1 MEEEEDLPEL
11 AKAAAVGAVWTA
23 CAPQPRPSWSVA
35 NLAPAEAAA
44 EAAGHTLQAAQ
55 LEASAPEGRLAPHD
69 RPTGAAPAAAVGA
82 TVRVDLSVT
91 TADDGAF
98 VVAVAP
104 VVVEPPA
111 PPPNFGGSAAAAAAL
126 RGAAATAPGASAGT
140 PLPRGLAGSSRA
152 QAAFARAADTT
163 PKTVEERAGKLAQK
177 QGWKM
182 RPSVQPSATTTEA
195 APAAEPAVEAPK
207 PPPPKPKENVAPPP
221 KQKPEAPPA
230 KAAKATEAGAVDAE
244 KVAKAVR
251 GVLRGFAKKN
261 IDLATVSTK
270 QIRAKVGEKLGGA
283 DTAPWKEQIKAAAVE
298 FLSRA

>member
-1 MEEEEDLPEL
+1 
-11 AKAAAVGAVWTA
+11 
-23 CAPQPRPSWSVA
+23 
-35 NLAPAEAAA
+35 
-44 EAAGHTLQAAQ
+44 
-55 LEASAPEGRLAPHD
+55 
-69 RPTGAAPAAAVGA
+69 
-82 TVRVDLSVT
+82 
-91 TADDGAF
+91 
-98 VVAVAP
+98 
-104 VVVEPPA
+104 
-111 PPPNFGGSAAAAAAL
+111 
-126 RGAAATAPGASAGT
+126 
-140 PLPRGLAGSSRA
+140 
-152 QAAFARAADTT
+152 
-163 PKTVEERAGKLAQK
+163 
-177 QGWKM
+177 M

-230 KAAKATEAGAVDAE
+230 KAAKAAPPAKAAEAGAVDAE